1 MKKLCLLILLA
12 LSLLLTACGEGRA
25 FKSEYESF
33 SKELASAEAVSFT
46 ANVRAEYEHKT
57 ARFALSYTGDESGA
71 VVTVLAPELISG
83 ISARV
88 SPDGTSL
95 EYGEISLDTG
105 SLDSHGLSPMSALP
119 VMMRALKSGHL
130 DSYWTEDGKT
140 VLRLIPDDEYI
151 CTVWFG
157 DEMTPLRAELQSDG
171 RIVVFAQ
178 LSDWKL
184 N

>member
-1 MKKLCLLILLA
+1 MKKLCLLTLLA
-12 LSLLLTACGEGRA
+12 LSLLLAACGKDRA

-157 DEMTPLRAELQSDG
+157 DEMTPLRAEVQSDG

>member
-1 MKKLCLLILLA
+1 MKKICLLTLLA
-12 LSLLLTACGEGRA
+12 LSLLLTACGKDRA

-57 ARFALSYTGDESGA
+57 ARFALSYTEDESGA

-88 SPDGTSL
+88 AADGTSL

-171 RIVVFAQ
+171 RVVVFAQ

>member
-1 MKKLCLLILLA
+1 MKKLCLLTLLA
-12 LSLLLTACGEGRA
+12 LSLLLAACGKDRA

-157 DEMTPLRAELQSDG
+157 DEMTPLRAEVQSDG
-171 RIVVFAQ
+171 RIVVFAA
-178 LSDWKL
+178 LSDWAL

>member
-1 MKKLCLLILLA
+1 MKKLCLLTLLA
-12 LSLLLTACGEGRA
+12 LSLLLAACGKDRA

-71 VVTVLAPELISG
+71 VVTILAPELISG

-130 DSYWTEDGKT
+130 DSYWTEEIG
-140 VLRLIPDDEYI
+140 
-151 CTVWFG
+151 
-157 DEMTPLRAELQSDG
+157 RAH
-171 RIVVFAQ
+171 V
-178 LSDWKL
+178 
-184 N
+184 

>member
-1 MKKLCLLILLA
+1 MKKLCLLTLLA
-12 LSLLLTACGEGRA
+12 LSLLLAACGKDRV

-57 ARFALSYTGDESGA
+57 ARFALAYTEDESGA

-157 DEMTPLRAELQSDG
+157 DDMTPLRAELQSDG

-178 LSDWKL
+178 ISDWETA
-184 N
+184 